1 MLQIATLFIVMATVL
16 AVINHLFLK
25 LPASIGLMVTSLLGS
40 VGLVVAG
47 MLGYEEPVN
56 FAVNIL
62 SQIDLESLIMDG
74 MLSFLLF
81 AGALHVDFSAL
92 YKQRGVVIALASIGV
107 LITTFLIGGLMYL
120 ALGVLGINL
129 SFLYCLIFGALISPT
144 DPIAVISILKK
155 AGVPKS
161 LEIKIAGES
170 LFNDGVAV
178 VLSMVLAGL
187 LTAGAVVDFAHVGV
201 LFGEEVVGGLG
212 LGILL
217 GFIAYCTMKLVDDYK
232 IEIMLTLSLVMGGY
246 WLAQMIHV
254 SGPLAMVAAGL
265 LIGNHGKTQGMSEN
279 DIEYLDNFWEMLDE
293 LLNSVLFVLIGLEV
307 LVLYAGLPT
316 QSAATVGG
324 VADTLIWNSGIV
336 MGLIAIPLVLFSR
349 FVSISGVVHSFKP
362 FREFSDGAIKIMTWG
377 GLRGGIS
384 IALCLALPESPE
396 RNMILIATYIV
407 VVFSIFVQGLTVGTL
422 VKNVTAKGL

>member
-1 MLQIATLFIVMATVL
+1 MLSMATLFIVMATVL
-16 AVINHLFLK
+16 AVINHIFLK

-40 VGLVVAG
+40 VGLVMAG
-47 MLGYEEPVN
+47 MMGYEEPVN
-56 FAVNIL
+56 FAVTTL
-62 SQIDLESLIMDG
+62 AQIDLESLIMDG

-92 YKQRGVVIALASIGV
+92 YKQRGVVIALATIGV
-107 LITTFLIGGLMYL
+107 LVTTFLIGGLMYVGL
-120 ALGVLGINL
+120 GALGIHL

-144 DPIAVISILKK
+144 DPIAVIGILKQ

-187 LTAGAVVDFAHVGV
+187 LTAGSHVDFTHVGA
-201 LFGEEVVGGLG
+201 LFLEEVVGGLG
-212 LGILL
+212 LGLLL
-217 GFIAYCTMKLVDDYK
+217 GFIAYYLMKSVDDYK

-246 WLAQMIHV
+246 WLAQLIHV

-265 LIGNHGKTQGMSEN
+265 LIGNHGKNQGMSEN

-293 LLNSVLFVLIGLEV
+293 LLNSVLFVLIGLEI
-307 LVLYAGLPT
+307 LVIYGDMMAPVAIG
-316 QSAATVGG
+316 AVDTVTWSGG
-324 VADTLIWNSGIV
+324 VI

-396 RNMILIATYIV
+396 RNILLIATYIV
-407 VVFSIFVQGLTVGTL
+407 VVFSIFVQGLTVGKL
-422 VKNVTAKGL
+422 VERVSS